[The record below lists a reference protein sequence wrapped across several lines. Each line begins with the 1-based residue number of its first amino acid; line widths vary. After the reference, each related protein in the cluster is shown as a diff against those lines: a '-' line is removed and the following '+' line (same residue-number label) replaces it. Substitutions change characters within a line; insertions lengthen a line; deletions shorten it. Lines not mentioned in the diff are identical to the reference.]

1 MFARLR
7 ELAPGDA
14 VQVERA
20 DRTRL
25 AFVVEGSARYA
36 KAAFPTT
43 AVFGPAPYA
52 ALRLITCDGD
62 FDRSRGSYR
71 DNLVVTARL
80 VASTRP

>member
-1 MFARLR
+1 
-7 ELAPGDA
+7 
-14 VQVERA
+14 
-20 DRTRL
+20 
-25 AFVVEGSARYA
+25 VVEGSARYA
-36 KAAFPTT
+36 KAAFPTA